1 KALVVLAV
9 SLLVVSIGNTILNV
23 ALPTIQEELDAS
35 ASELQWIVDG
45 YLLVFAGLLLTAGG
59 LGDRLGRRRA
69 LIFGLVLFGLAS
81 VAASL
86 ATSSGQLIAARAL
99 MGVGAAAIMPTTLS
113 VITNIFPDDERPK
126 AIAIWSAIAGS
137 GVAIGPVA
145 GGFLIEAVDW
155 HGIFLINVPIILA
168 CLVGAVALVPESR
181 DEKSERLDWIGALVS
196 IAALTALV
204 WALIEAPERGWTSLP
219 ILAAFATA
227 GVLMAGFV
235 GWERRVAHPLLEV
248 SVFMNR
254 SFSAASAS
262 IAFISFALMG
272 VLYFLTTY
280 LQSVLGFSALDAGV
294 RMLAIAAGIM
304 LAAKSSVRLVARLGT
319 KTVVA
324 AGLTAVGLAFV
335 ALSGFQ
341 TDTGDL
347 PLALTLAT
355 MGFGMGLTMAPATEA
370 IM

>member
-1 KALVVLAV
+1 MSVHTNPHPRRWKALVVLAV

-196 IAALTALV
+196 MAARNAAL
-204 WALIEAPERGWTSLP
+204 
-219 ILAAFATA
+219 
-227 GVLMAGFV
+227 FV
-235 GWERRVAHPLLEV
+235 R
-248 SVFMNR
+248 N
-254 SFSAASAS
+254 
-262 IAFISFALMG
+262 
-272 VLYFLTTY
+272 
-280 LQSVLGFSALDAGV
+280 
-294 RMLAIAAGIM
+294 
-304 LAAKSSVRLVARLGT
+304 VAR
-319 KTVVA
+319 
-324 AGLTAVGLAFV
+324 
-335 ALSGFQ
+335 
-341 TDTGDL
+341 
-347 PLALTLAT
+347 
-355 MGFGMGLTMAPATEA
+355 M
-370 IM
+370 